1 MTVYAVNLN
10 VIAVVVQ
17 FRENLY
23 GHSWLSGTGQA
34 QGLAPTSKTVKNQ
47 TEALGVLRNELITG
61 RAHYWESLEQS
72 TMWYDS
78 IEF

>member
-1 MTVYAVNLN
+1 MMVYAVNLN

-47 TEALGVLRNELITG
+47 TEALYV
-61 RAHYWESLEQS
+61 
-72 TMWYDS
+72 
-78 IEF
+78 